1 MGHINMLMVQNM
13 KVSSK
18 IIGKMVL
25 AKKHGLMEQS
35 MKEVMIMELNME
47 QADFNGQMDRFMKA
61 V

>member
-1 MGHINMLMVQNM
+1 MVQNM